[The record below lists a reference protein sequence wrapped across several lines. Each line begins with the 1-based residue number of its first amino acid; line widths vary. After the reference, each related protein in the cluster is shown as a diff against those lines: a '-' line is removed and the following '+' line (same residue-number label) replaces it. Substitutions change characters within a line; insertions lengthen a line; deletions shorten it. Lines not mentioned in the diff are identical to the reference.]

1 MIYWAKKNIK
11 MKLRKRSFRKFG
23 LEVTAENMK
32 YMFIHHGNN
41 AGKGP
46 NI

>member
-1 MIYWAKKNIK
+1 V
-11 MKLRKRSFRKFG
+11 LSRKFG
-23 LEVTAENMK
+23 LEVTAENTK
-32 YMFIHHGNN
+32 YVFIYHGNN